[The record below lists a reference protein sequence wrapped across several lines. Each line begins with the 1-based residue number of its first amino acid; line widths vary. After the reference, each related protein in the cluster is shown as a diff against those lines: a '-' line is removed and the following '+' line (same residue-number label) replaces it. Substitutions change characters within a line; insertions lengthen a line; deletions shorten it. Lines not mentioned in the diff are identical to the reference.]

1 MGKPDNRGDTVKQ
14 TQQVEDVT
22 KISLKKKPLCVDID
36 EEELP
41 QWMGGAGQAGVPLV
55 LFRKKCYF

>member
-1 MGKPDNRGDTVKQ
+1 MKQ

-22 KISLKKKPLCVDID
+22 KISLKKEPLCVGID

-41 QWMGGAGQAGVPLV
+41 QWMGGAGQAGVPPV
-55 LFRKKCYF
+55 LF